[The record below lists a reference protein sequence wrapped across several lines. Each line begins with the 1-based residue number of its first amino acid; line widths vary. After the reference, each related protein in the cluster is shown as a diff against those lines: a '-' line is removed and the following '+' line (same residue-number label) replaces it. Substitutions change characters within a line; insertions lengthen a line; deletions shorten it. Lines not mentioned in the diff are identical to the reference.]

1 MRVFPIFVLFAVIL
15 FPVSAWAAPAEVGKA
30 AAVAGKV
37 EIRLSGEKEWTALRA
52 ADPVF
57 QGSTVRTAKES
68 RARFLMSDKSVLTV
82 DESSEFEINDYAV
95 AADAQSSLLTMFKG
109 KLIAVVTKALT
120 AGKSKY
126 EIRTP
131 TAVAG
136 VRGTYLG
143 LEVAEAEGRTELWVL
158 SGKVNLKNLLE
169 RQGDGMDVVAG
180 YMTSVMPGV
189 APVPA
194 VPIDPEKMEK
204 IRGLIASIRRPL
216 FAGVPAAP
224 DVGNVLAD
232 ALLKPNIPADARD
245 ADQGPIV
252 KTGAAGAVL
261 PPVRYEKSLRA
272 EDVRALINITM
283 PGADPAETARVLGK

>member
-1 MRVFPIFVLFAVIL
+1 MRMLPILVMVVASLSAVSGWAS
-15 FPVSAWAAPAEVGKA
+15 PVEVGKA

-37 EIRLSGEKEWTALRA
+37 EVRLPGEKEWTVLRT
-52 ADPVF
+52 ADSVF
-57 QGSTVRTAKES
+57 QGSTVKTGKES
-68 RARFLMSDKSVLTV
+68 RARFLMTDKSVLMV
-82 DESSEFEINDYAV
+82 DEQSEFEINDYSLTAER
-95 AADAQSSLLTMFKG
+95 QSSLLTMFKG
-109 KLIAVVTKALT
+109 KMIAVVTKALT
-120 AGKSKY
+120 AGKSRY

-169 RQGDGMDVVAG
+169 RQGDGMDVAAG

-204 IRGLIASIRRPL
+204 IRGFITNMRRPF
-216 FAGVPAAP
+216 FAGIQAAP
-224 DVGNVLAD
+224 DINGAVAD
-232 ALLKPNIPADARD
+232 ALLRPNIQADARD
-245 ADQGPIV
+245 ADRGPV
-252 KTGAAGAVL
+252 VSTGAAGAVL

-272 EDVRALINITM
+272 EDVRVLIHITM